1 MFVLHVF
8 QANLRKQC
16 LISQQNIGPLD
27 SERHSGRTPPVNRQH
42 PGLGVKL
49 AKGSAAMDQTVI
61 TSCSKDKLQSDLWE
75 IFNQGRVCLCEK
87 EAEQTGEV
95 SMKKNE
101 RVGGV
106 CIYVNVCVNQGEQA
120 ARSSVTCLNGTRWG
134 ARTEPLRLIGHSN
147 VTRSLPKQLGGD
159 TWPSEGVERS
169 LWREE
174 MEQRV

>member
-1 MFVLHVF
+1 MFC
-8 QANLRKQC
+8 AKKR
-16 LISQQNIGPLD
+16 QN
-27 SERHSGRTPPVNRQH
+27 RR
-42 PGLGVKL
+42 
-49 AKGSAAMDQTVI
+49 
-61 TSCSKDKLQSDLWE
+61 
-75 IFNQGRVCLCEK
+75 
-87 EAEQTGEV
+87 GEV

-106 CIYVNVCVNQGEQA
+106 CIYMYASVCVWFTGKMA
-120 ARSSVTCLNGTRWG
+120 ACSSVTCLNGTQRG

-147 VTRSLPKQLGGD
+147 VTRSLPNRLGGD